1 MQAAIM
7 RALTMGNG
15 GDNIRTTERTENDG
29 GPVMKTWFAATGALA
44 LCCAGATGAAAQHV
58 RNFQCMATAVIQAA
72 PGVTAQV
79 TMYVSQLIP
88 MDASQH
94 QALNGAWA
102 KYVKETYHLES
113 TAGVHCTPFAAS
125 AAMQEQVMAAQESAW
140 ARQGWQVVHVN
151 WRPGQGG
158 SSSGSAASIYG
169 AAGAAPAAPATKKTA
184 DSTNEPEPRASYCYS
199 DDKKATIYFSDAF
212 DTAGLPSSKAWSTA
226 FSKML
231 AEKYNYKGIVT
242 CKDSGTILSVNHLI
256 LEQKEALQGKQV
268 VETNWTFDAS
278 NVPAATIPR
287 SR

>member
-1 MQAAIM
+1 M
-7 RALTMGNG
+7 R
-15 GDNIRTTERTENDG
+15 
-29 GPVMKTWFAATGALA
+29 TWFAAIGALV
-44 LCCAGATGAAAQHV
+44 LCCAGSSGATAQQV
-58 RNFQCMATAVIQAA
+58 RNFQCMATAVAQAA
-72 PGVTAQV
+72 PGTTPHV

-113 TAGVHCTPFAAS
+113 TSGMHCTPFAAS

-151 WRPGQGG
+151 WRPGQAG

-169 AAGAAPAAPATKKTA
+169 AAGAAPPAAPAAAETA
-184 DSTNEPEPRASYCYS
+184 GSHKEPEPRASYCYS
-199 DDKKATIYFSDAF
+199 DDRKPTVYFSDAF

-231 AEKYNYKGIVT
+231 AEKYNYKGTVT
-242 CKDSGTILSVNHLI
+242 CKDSGTILSVNHLM
-256 LEQKEALQGKQV
+256 LEQKDKLQGKQI
-268 VETNWTFDAS
+268 VETNWTFDPS
-278 NVPAATIPR
+278 SVPAPKNPVAPTQGKSHDI
-287 SR
+287 